1 MIRNRKGFA
10 LISILIVSIFLL
22 GIIGFTYVNVSRG
35 LNLKNITHNSKK
47 SFTVADAG
55 LEYMIN
61 RVQNYHFYTL
71 PEYLAF
77 EINPG
82 EPVINLLKTN
92 GLSYFDEDSP
102 CSSIDNDDKIT
113 IENVINQSFSEYLS
127 KGQYFYDFY
136 GIDSLNKKLLNS
148 RGNPIDINTNPDL
161 GLIRFSQKFSY
172 ELNNFTSNI
181 LNASFKTD
189 CSSCIEHVLNTIKND
204 VLISY
209 SNWSNYVIQRMTLL
223 VDSLGGYSGMGSECP
238 PPDKIVK
245 EEDGVEVGIIIP
257 YDIDYPVVDE
267 SQISYEGVIVRTAD
281 EIRLYSSESD
291 VYPTRKLII
300 SAVAYVFNKPVPKSI
315 YTSSIRD
322 KLELVCPREE
332 DAEYKKYP
340 LKDSGSDSYPQIDH
354 KIYINALDV
363 DKTNLNLKNAGLT
376 YEVTPIKRGI
386 RAEFQIPFIIGES
399 EPEAILFTIP
409 GTVVRWSPSEN
420 ELPPPPPPSQ
430 IFPYNYPYYTLAT
443 NNDITLPSSEHIIGP
458 VRTNNRVYFYGE
470 INDVII
476 ARRGV
481 AYKGK
486 FKFTHNGV
494 EYVIDFNG
502 WNHTEDWLPI
512 SPIPSSDSGIVVQN
526 GKVKISQDRERIYD
540 ADGVER
546 ARSWYIDLDA
556 DGNYDN
562 GLDKLFLYY
571 TNEAIPLTDPNA
583 SNSLINQAREEIY
596 NATYGTPYYVVA
608 PNNGYVEIDIQND
621 KVKYRINGRG
631 GWTTLNISS
640 NPGTVM
646 YIDGEVYFKGG
657 GFLDGK
663 LTIYATGDVHF
674 EGGPVRY
681 RDNPKSYNDGNLPTE
696 TDNIDM
702 LGVITPGKVYLRNN
716 SSNSMKID
724 VNILTGS
731 GIVSDKNNPNKIKI
745 QGSMSFYDT
754 YTGEYRYELLNFDY
768 NLFVTRP
775 PSFPLLDLP
784 CPSPPVLISPSY
796 AVSNVPL
803 TPTFVW
809 GPSFGMPPITYTL
822 QISTNESF
830 TNIIFNQ
837 NVGSVTSYTL
847 PSGILNSNTEYFWRV
862 IASNN
867 SCSDI
872 SVIFRFK
879 TQANPEDLITQ
890 KIIPE
895 TSIGGRVVEAYF
907 SRRLW
912 REMVNPP

>member
-1 MIRNRKGFA
+1 MKKLIKKEGFA
-10 LISILIVSIFLL
+10 LISVFIISVLL
-22 GIIGFTYVNVSRG
+22 AGIIGFTYVSVSRG
-35 LNLKNITHNSKK
+35 LNLKNITYNSKK

-61 RVQNYHFYTL
+61 MVQNYHFYTL

-77 EINPG
+77 EINSG
-82 EPVINLLKTN
+82 EPVINSLTNYLNSLEYCNSLNNEDKT
-92 GLSYFDEDSP
+92 
-102 CSSIDNDDKIT
+102 T
-113 IENVINQSFSEYLS
+113 IQNIINQSFSTYLS

-136 GIDSLNKKLLNS
+136 GIDNINKKLLDS
-148 RGNPIDINTNPDL
+148 RGNFIDINTNPDL
-161 GLIRFSQKFSY
+161 GLIRLSQRFSQELNKFS
-172 ELNNFTSNI
+172 LNIYS
-181 LNASFKTD
+181 ASFNED
-189 CSSCIEHVLNTIKND
+189 CSSCIESILSAIKND
-204 VLISY
+204 INISY
-209 SNWSNYVIQRMTLL
+209 ANWSQYVIDKMTLL
-223 VDSLGGYSGMGSECP
+223 VNSLGGYSGISNECP
-238 PPDKIVK
+238 PEDKIIK
-245 EEDGVEVGIIIP
+245 EENGVEVGIIIP

-281 EIRLYSSESD
+281 EIRLYSSD
-291 VYPTRKLII
+291 VDIYPTRKLII

-315 YTSSIRD
+315 YKSSIRD

-340 LKDSGSDSYPQIDH
+340 LKNSGSNSYPQIDH
-354 KIYINALDV
+354 KVYINALDV
-363 DKTNLNLKNAGLT
+363 DKTNLNLKNAGLS
-376 YEVTPIKRGI
+376 YEFTPIKRGI
-386 RAEFQIPFIIGES
+386 RAEFQIPFIIGED
-399 EPEAILFTIP
+399 EPEATLFVIP
-409 GTVVRWSPSEN
+409 GTIVRWTPSGE
-420 ELPPPPPPSQ
+420 ELPTPPEPSQ
-430 IFPYNYPYYTLAT
+430 IFPYNYPYYILAT

-458 VRTNNRVYFYGE
+458 VRTNNRVIFKENAE

-481 AYKGK
+481 TYNGK
-486 FKFTHNGV
+486 FKFIQNGV
-494 EYVIDFNG
+494 EYVVDFSG
-502 WNHTEDWLPI
+502 WNHNETWLPI
-512 SPIPSSDSGIVVQN
+512 SPIPDSNSGIVVQN
-526 GKVKISQDRERIYD
+526 GKVKISQDRETIID
-540 ADGVER
+540 SDGVER

-562 GLDKLFLYY
+562 GSDRLFLYY

-583 SNSLINQAREEIY
+583 SNSLINQAKNEILQQ
-596 NATYGTPYYVVA
+596 TQGTPYYVTA
-608 PNNGYVEIDIQND
+608 PNNGYVEIDVQNSV
-621 KVKYRINGRG
+621 VKYRINGKG
-631 GWTTLNISS
+631 GWTTLDISS

-663 LTIYATGDVHF
+663 LTIYATKDVHF

-696 TDNIDM
+696 TDSIDM
-702 LGVITPGKVYLRNN
+702 LGVITPGKVYLTNN

-731 GIVSDKNNPNKIKI
+731 GIVSDKNNPNKIKV
-745 QGSMSFYDT
+745 QGSMSFYNT

-784 CPSPPVLISPSY
+784 CPSPPILISPSY
-796 AVSNVPL
+796 AVSGIPL

-809 GPSFGMPPITYTL
+809 GPSFGMPPINYTL
-822 QISTNESF
+822 EIATDENF
-830 TNIIFNQ
+830 NNIIFQQ
-837 NVGSVTSYTL
+837 NVGSVTNYTL
-847 PSGILNSNTEYFWRV
+847 PSGILSSNTIYYWRV
-862 IASNN
+862 RASNN

-872 SVIFRFK
+872 SVTFYFK
-879 TQANPEDLITQ
+879 TQANENDLITQ
-890 KIIPE
+890 KVIQGD
-895 TSIGGRVVEAYF
+895 TIGGRVVEAYF

-912 REMVNPP
+912 REMVSPP

>member
-1 MIRNRKGFA
+1 MKKLIKKEGFA
-10 LISILIVSIFLL
+10 LISVFIISVLL
-22 GIIGFTYVNVSRG
+22 AGIIGFTYVSVSRG
-35 LNLKNITHNSKK
+35 LNLKNITYNSKK

-61 RVQNYHFYTL
+61 MVQNYHFYTL

-77 EINPG
+77 EINSG
-82 EPVINLLKTN
+82 EPVINSLTNYLNSLEYCNSLNNEDKT
-92 GLSYFDEDSP
+92 
-102 CSSIDNDDKIT
+102 T
-113 IENVINQSFSEYLS
+113 IQDIINQSFSTYLS

-136 GIDSLNKKLLNS
+136 GIDSVNKKLLDS
-148 RGNPIDINTNPDL
+148 RGNFIDINTNPDL
-161 GLIRFSQKFSY
+161 GLIRLSQKFSQ
-172 ELNNFTSNI
+172 ELNKFSLNI
-181 LNASFKTD
+181 YSASFNED
-189 CSSCIEHVLNTIKND
+189 CSSCIESILSAIKND
-204 VLISY
+204 INSSY
-209 SNWSNYVIQRMTLL
+209 ANWSQYVIDKMTLL
-223 VDSLGGYSGMGSECP
+223 VNSLGGYSGVSNECP
-238 PPDKIVK
+238 PEDKIIK
-245 EEDGVEVGIIIP
+245 EENGVEVGIIIP

-281 EIRLYSSESD
+281 EIRLYSSD
-291 VYPTRKLII
+291 VDIYPTRKLII

-315 YTSSIRD
+315 YKSSIRD

-340 LKDSGSDSYPQIDH
+340 LKNSGSNSYPQIDH
-354 KIYINALDV
+354 KVYINALDV
-363 DKTNLNLKNAGLT
+363 DKTNLNLKNASLS
-376 YEVTPIKRGI
+376 YEFTSIKRGI
-386 RAEFQIPFIIGES
+386 RAEFQIPFIIGED
-399 EPEAILFTIP
+399 EPEATLFVIP
-409 GTVVRWSPSEN
+409 GTIVRWTPSGE
-420 ELPPPPPPSQ
+420 ELPKPPEPSQ
-430 IFPYNYPYYTLAT
+430 IFPYNYPYYILAT

-458 VRTNNRVYFYGE
+458 VRTNNRVIFKENAE

-481 AYKGK
+481 TYNGK
-486 FKFTHNGV
+486 FKFIHNGV
-494 EYVIDFNG
+494 EYVVNFSG
-502 WNHTEDWLPI
+502 WNHNETWLPI
-512 SPIPSSDSGIVVQN
+512 SPIPDSNSGIVVQN
-526 GKVKISQDRERIYD
+526 GKVKISQDREKIID
-540 ADGVER
+540 SDGVER
-546 ARSWYIDLDA
+546 VRSWYIDLDA

-562 GLDKLFLYY
+562 GLDRLFLYY

-583 SNSLINQAREEIY
+583 SNSLINQAKNEILQQ
-596 NATYGTPYYVVA
+596 TQGTPYYVTA
-608 PNNGYVEIDIQND
+608 PNNGYVEIDVQNSV
-621 KVKYRINGRG
+621 VKYRINGKG
-631 GWTTLNISS
+631 GWTTLDISS

-663 LTIYATGDVHF
+663 LTIYATKDVHF

-696 TDNIDM
+696 TDSIDM
-702 LGVITPGKVYLRNN
+702 LGVITPGKVYLTNN

-731 GIVSDKNNPNKIKI
+731 GIVSDKNNPNKIKV

-784 CPSPPVLISPSY
+784 CPSPPILISPSY
-796 AVSNVPL
+796 AVSGVPL

-809 GPSFGMPPITYTL
+809 GPSFGMPPINYTL
-822 QISTNESF
+822 EIATDENF
-830 TNIIFNQ
+830 NNIIFQQ
-837 NVGSVTSYTL
+837 NIGSVTNYTL
-847 PSGILNSNTEYFWRV
+847 PSGILSSNTIYYWRV
-862 IASNN
+862 RASNN

-872 SVIFRFK
+872 SVTFYFK
-879 TQANPEDLITQ
+879 TQENENDLITQ
-890 KIIPE
+890 KVIQGD
-895 TSIGGRVVEAYF
+895 TIGGRVVEAYF

-912 REMVNPP
+912 REMVSPP